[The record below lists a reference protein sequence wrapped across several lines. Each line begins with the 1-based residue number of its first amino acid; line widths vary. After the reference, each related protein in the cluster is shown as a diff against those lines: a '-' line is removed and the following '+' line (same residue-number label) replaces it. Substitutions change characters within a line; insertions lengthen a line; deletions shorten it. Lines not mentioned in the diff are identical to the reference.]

1 MARKDKNKEV
11 AVSATAM
18 QRPSADYTPRLQ
30 VTYSSKARAA
40 LKEQFKYGNEM
51 EVPRLKKI
59 VVNMGLGEA
68 VQNPKIIDAAVAE
81 LTAITGQKPIIRRA
95 RKSIAGFKLR
105 EGMPIG
111 VKVTLRSCRMWEFAD
126 RLFSIALPRVRD
138 FKGVNPKGFDG
149 QGNFTMGIK
158 EQIVFPEID
167 YDNIDATRG
176 LNICFVTSAKT
187 NDEGR
192 ELLRSLGMPFRK
204 KSEGRASR

>member
-1 MARKDKNKEV
+1 MAKRDKTKSLP
-11 AVSATAM
+11 VSETAT
-18 QRPSADYTPRLQ
+18 QRESADYTPRLQ
-30 VTYSSKARAA
+30 KTYGDKVRAA
-40 LKEQFKYGNEM
+40 LKEQFKYANEM
-51 EVPRLKKI
+51 QVPRLEKI

-68 VQNPKIIDAAVAE
+68 VQNPKIIDSAVE
-81 LTAITGQKPIIRRA
+81 EMTVITGQKPIIRRA

-126 RLFSIALPRVRD
+126 RLFNVALPRVRD
-138 FKGVNPKGFDG
+138 FKGINPKGFDG

-167 YDNIDATRG
+167 YDKIDATRG
-176 LNICFVTSAKT
+176 LNICFVTSATT

-192 ELLRSLGMPFRK
+192 ELLSSLGMPFRK
-204 KSEGRASR
+204 KSDGRARR

>member
-1 MARKDKNKEV
+1 MARKDTNKEI
-11 AVSATAM
+11 AVSEKSV
-18 QRPSADYTPRLQ
+18 QRPTADYTPRLQ
-30 VTYSSKARAA
+30 ATYSSKVRGA
-40 LKEQFKYGNEM
+40 LKDQFKYGNEM
-51 EVPRLKKI
+51 EVPRLQKI

-68 VQNPKIIDAAVAE
+68 VQNPKIIDVAVAE

-138 FKGVNPKGFDG
+138 FKGISPTGFDG

-158 EQIVFPEID
+158 EHTVFPEID

-176 LNICFVTSAKT
+176 MNICFVTSAKT